1 MLQLIKYVRLA
12 EICKGHWPLG
22 ISGFRSCR
30 ANSLLDAT
38 ICLVR
43 RRASWWLAANI
54 QARKNL
60 PKDFSCCVCHPDV
73 SPRCGCSC
81 LTQCCDF
88 HVCCQFDSVLSP
100 LPTSNAAIIQ
110 SECWVTFEG
119 PKGLWA
125 VAEEWITHLCDL
137 SLSIFSA
144 FAQDQAAVRR
154 RGRPLQAVQPA
165 QSGAGQAHL
174 QVRLHGSFRGQP
186 ERRQSKRAA
195 GAEAPPLCRPEVTAA
210 GTDACAH

>member
-1 MLQLIKYVRLA
+1 MCAWLRSAKVIDLLASQASDPAEPTVCLTLQFASFEGERA
-12 EICKGHWPLG
+12 DGSPPT
-22 ISGFRSCR
+22 FRPE
-30 ANSLLDAT
+30 
-38 ICLVR
+38 
-43 RRASWWLAANI
+43 
-54 QARKNL
+54 KNL

-125 VAEEWITHLCDL
+125 VAQEWITHLCDL

-186 ERRQSKRAA
+186 ERRQSERAA